1 MNIGLIG
8 FGTIGR
14 AIAQAIHAGRAGQ
27 VELGCV
33 LVRDLNK
40 ISSMDV
46 GLVAGRITTSADQ
59 FFAASLDVIIEAAGH
74 AAVRQYAE
82 RTLRSG
88 RDFLMVSVGAFVD
101 DELLSCVKRAA
112 AQSGRRLMIPSG
124 ALGGLDAISSAAIG
138 ALKEVTLVVRKPPV
152 AWKGT
157 QAEEAALRAAIEPVC
172 FFEGTA
178 REAAASYPQNVNVA
192 AALSLAGVGLD
203 QTRVRIYADPA
214 VEHNTFELQARGDFG
229 EIKLEL
235 KNRPYPGNPK
245 TGHLVVMSLIKAIR
259 RLQDSVVV
267 GF

>member
-14 AIAQAIHAGRAGQ
+14 AITRAIRAGRAGQ
-27 VELGCV
+27 VELVRV

-40 ISSMDV
+40 ISPVDA
-46 GLVAGRITTSADQ
+46 GLVAGRITTNADQ
-59 FFAASLDVIIEAAGH
+59 FFNARLDVVVEAAGH

-82 RTLRSG
+82 RALRSG
-88 RDFLMVSVGAFVD
+88 HDFLMVSVGAFVD
-101 DELLSCVKRAA
+101 DELLFRVRQAA
-112 AQSGRRLMIPSG
+112 AESGRRLMIPSG

-138 ALKEVTLVVRKPPV
+138 ALREVALIVRKPPA

-157 QAEEAALRAAIEPVC
+157 PAEGAALCAVARPVC

-178 REAAASYPQNVNVA
+178 REAAALYPQNVNVA
-192 AALSLAGVGLD
+192 AALSIAGMGLD

-214 VEHNTFELQARGDFG
+214 VKHNTFELRAHGDFG

-235 KNRPYPGNPK
+235 KNRPYPDNPK

-259 RLQDSVVV
+259 RLQDSIVV